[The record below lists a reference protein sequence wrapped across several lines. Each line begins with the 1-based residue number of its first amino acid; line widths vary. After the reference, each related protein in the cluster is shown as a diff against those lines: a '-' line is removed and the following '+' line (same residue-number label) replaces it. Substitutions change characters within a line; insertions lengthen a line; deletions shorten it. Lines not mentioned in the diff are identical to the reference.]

1 MSAGVVPSL
10 VLFLAVVIAAVPWVL
25 PAEAS
30 FILPLL
36 LIIVVFALTLQR
48 KRQLPGVSV
57 FAAGV
62 LMDILT
68 AGPLGYWA
76 ALFLLTYTIAVQ
88 YRLRAGHRSFGALWL
103 VFSVT
108 AIVAAATGWVLA
120 SVYFVQIIDWRPMMI
135 GSLVTIA
142 LFPLVTWPMRRSL
155 GLTAVRLFAR

>member
-88 YRLRAGHRSFGALWL
+88 YRLRAARWNFSTLWL

-108 AIVAAATGWVLA
+108 AIVAAAAGWVLA

-135 GSLVTIA
+135 GALVTIA
-142 LFPLVTWPMRRSL
+142 IFPLVTWPMRRSL
-155 GLTAVRLFAR
+155 GLTTARLFAR